1 MAHQITMISPIVVQS
16 ILSYMNIRDMIRR
29 FQSYIIIYNAIL
41 YERMWYG
48 LTTWRFD
55 LQQSDQE
62 GLWKTSG
69 W

>member
-48 LTTWRFD
+48 LTT
-55 LQQSDQE
+55 
-62 GLWKTSG
+62 
-69 W
+69 